1 MISMKRY
8 VQYIGML
15 LVILMVTGNAWGA
28 ALPKAGALDNNGTYT
43 LSANQTQTGT
53 LTVANGVKA
62 FIDLNG
68 KTLNGNAL
76 QIFNIAAGGTLT
88 ITNGTITNGKAANG
102 GCGIISGT
110 LSLGN
115 VTVMNCTST
124 NDGGAFYVNASGA
137 LTMTNCILEN
147 NTAARHGGAIC
158 SASTANTLIINGSTK
173 LRYNSAKN
181 YGGAIY
187 ARTLKIAGNS
197 VNDPV
202 VIANNEATFLSG
214 EEPIFTLNSKGNWT
228 SNNNGRG
235 GGVFIPTSS
244 NATEP
249 FADMNCD
256 IDYCEIRDNYAAI
269 DGGGIYSG
277 INTTIDNSKILGN
290 KAMSSEK
297 RIDDTWKAALN
308 AGRGGGFYFTGYY
321 NSETS
326 VERKPQFT
334 LTDTDVLNNEC
345 MYYGGGGQLTTRAV
359 LTVKGTTKINNNKA
373 VLHGAGGLHLTA
385 DVTLFFNS
393 GQINN
398 NEAYTV
404 GGGIHTSYGCTLHLN
419 GGTISGN
426 KANQRGGGVHVNT
439 GGNLTL
445 AGTIITDNKVYKGKD
460 MAYAT
465 VVKNT
470 DRTYAYDANSLDYK
484 KVGESSYKY
493 EDDDDNKY
501 LVNTGLGGG
510 VLIDS
515 GTFTMNSGELSG
527 NKAQVAGGG
536 LCLVM
541 IRISDSVTDFERL
554 NVVNFT
560 LNDGEIYN
568 NTTAGNGAGVYIMD
582 NKIPAMLKELFES
595 SIPDAIKN
603 SEKYTALTTGK
614 PSSTIVKGTLYGN
627 VAQQSGGALYMEA
640 GNLTVATAG
649 SGNLYN
655 NTATTNGGAIYIG
668 DGNVTVD
675 GALNIGVDGANTA
688 GNDGGA
694 IYVGQG
700 DFTVNGIIT
709 ANNNEATAGNGGGI
723 YLGDGTFTVENNGV
737 INIGNSGQPNKALIG
752 NGGGIYCKGTFDV
765 HGKIEVVSN
774 EAKNGGG
781 ICVTNGHVSIARDTG
796 IKRSVFRNNV
806 AYNLGGGLYVTTETT
821 ANVVFE
827 GGSFI
832 NNHANYGGGA
842 CMNGN
847 ITLSI
852 SSSFENNRA
861 YNGGAIYMMN
871 GVDMTFGQGLI
882 RANYALQDLNDPNK
896 QNVNQITLAKAASYN
911 SITGTVQLDGTDI
924 YGFGGAIFMDKSTTF
939 EVQNGITSFGLY
951 NNKADC
957 GADDIFVNG
966 NDTKITL
973 PMVSTME
980 LTGFDVPG
988 DLYWVEDYPT
998 DATDSPKING
1008 KEPVRYDD
1016 ALERVLDM
1024 ASFSAENSHEIE
1036 DKYLC
1041 VTLGYELVFV
1051 NLIKQGLQE
1060 NDDITFIISY
1070 WDDKDTAVTSD
1081 DEYKAYRKVI
1091 LTGVANAANITKT
1104 VAIPAGQ
1111 WKLEESGWGWKYNVP
1126 TYKRGEANI
1135 TTWPITITKET
1146 DNVITIINTL
1156 KSSVEGSPYQGIQE
1170 FEHRVHN
1177 ILKP

>member
-709 ANNNEATAGNGGGI
+709 ANNNQATAGNGGGI
-723 YLGDGTFTVENNGV
+723 YLGDGTFTVGNNGV
-737 INIGNSGQPNKALIG
+737 INIGNSGQPNKALNG
-752 NGGGIYCKGTFDV
+752 NGGGIYCEGTFNV

-774 EAKNGGG
+774 IAQNGGG

-796 IKRSVFRNNV
+796 IKRSVFRDNV
-806 AYNLGGGLYVTTETT
+806 ASNLGGGLYVTTETT
-821 ANVVFE
+821 ANVVFA

-832 NNHANYGGGA
+832 NNQANYGGGA

-871 GVDMTFGQGLI
+871 GVNMTFGEGLI
-882 RANYALQDLNDPNK
+882 RANYALQDLDNTDNESVTK
-896 QNVNQITLAKAASYN
+896 IVTAGGASFDAT
-911 SITGTVQLDGTDI
+911 TGKVKLGKNEI
-924 YGFGGAIFMDKSTTF
+924 YGFGGAIFMDNSTTF

-966 NDTKITL
+966 NGTKITL
-973 PMVSTME
+973 PKVSTME

-998 DATDSPKING
+998 DATDSPRING
-1008 KEPVRYDD
+1008 KDPVRYDD
-1016 ALERVLDM
+1016 ALEIVLDM
-1024 ASFSAENSHEIE
+1024 ASFNAETLHEIE
-1036 DKYLC
+1036 NKYLC

-1051 NLIKQGLQE
+1051 NLTKQGLQE

-1070 WDDKDTAVTSD
+1070 WDDKDTADTSD

-1091 LTGVANAANITKT
+1091 LTGVANAADITKT

-1111 WKLEESGWGWKYNVP
+1111 WKLEESGWGWKYNEP
-1126 TYKRGEANI
+1126 IYKRGEVDI
-1135 TTWPITITKET
+1135 TWPITITKET